1 MPPMMSADSA
11 PASAE
16 VLVFPDAQ
24 AACLAAA
31 AWLAEVIERA
41 RQERGRAVL
50 GLPTGSTP
58 KAVYAELVRR
68 YGEGLLS
75 FEDVT
80 TYNLDEYYPVSPL
93 DVRSYHAY
101 MDENLFRHVDLAP
114 HCAHVLDGTVPE
126 EFAGAHA
133 ADFDRWIDHDGGLDV
148 QLLGIGRNGHIAF
161 NEPSDLA
168 VEEAIELKSRL
179 VDLHPITRADAA
191 KELGGMEHVI
201 PPRTDHGLRPD
212 PGRALDRRPG
222 HRRPQS
228 ADRGSG
234 AAWPHQCQE
243 PGLPAPHRRSQSD
256 LAPRRGRGNG
266 VGLNARDTA
275 WTRAHG
281 LAKVT

>member
-1 MPPMMSADSA
+1 MISADFSSSSA
-11 PASAE
+11 AE

-41 RQERGRAVL
+41 RRERGGAVL

-58 KAVYAELVRR
+58 KAVYAELVKR
-68 YGEGLLS
+68 YREESLS
-75 FEDVT
+75 FADVT

-114 HCAHVLDGTVPE
+114 HRAHVFDGTVPE
-126 EFAGAHA
+126 EFASAHA

-161 NEPSDLA
+161 NEPGDLT
-168 VEEAIELKSRL
+168 VEEALELRSRL

-191 KELGGMEHVI
+191 RELGGIEHVI
-201 PPRTDHGLRPD
+201 P
-212 PGRALDRRPG
+212 RALTMG
-222 HRRPQS
+222 
-228 ADRGSG
+228 
-234 AAWPHQCQE
+234 
-243 PGLPAPHRRSQSD
+243 
-256 LAPRRGRGNG
+256 LAPI
-266 VGLNARDTA
+266 LAARSIIVLATGSRKAQITA
-275 WTRAHG
+275 LALQGPMSAKNPASLLRAAG
-281 LAKVT
+281 PKVTWLLDEAAATGLV